1 MDVGAA
7 TYFPL
12 AVGVESTVELP
23 YRLLGQISLGWMPG
37 AYSNTVI
44 DVLGDFGAI
53 NSFEQSLIKA
63 AIDNSFVLRLSL
75 GWRPFS
81 TLGLEVFGG
90 YTLLTAGGSVTGAD
104 VVDSY
109 LMSTGSS
116 DRVTGLTNQGI
127 PLRATLHSFHAT
139 LDYRFVLWDDR
150 IVLRASLAYLQCV
163 ASSTEVTA
171 TPLRPAG
178 QAALNKINSD
188 LQGFLNP
195 YFTDYVK
202 TPLIGLTASYRF

>member
-1 MDVGAA
+1 VDVGAG
-7 TYFPL
+7 TYLPL
-12 AVGVESTVELP
+12 SVGVEGTIELP
-23 YRLLGQISLGWMPG
+23 YRILGQASLGWMP
-37 AYSNTVI
+37 APYSNTII
-44 DVLGDFGAI
+44 DLLGDFGAI
-53 NSFEQSLIKA
+53 NPFEQNLIKA
-63 AIDNSFVLRLSL
+63 AIDNSFVLRLS
-75 GWRPFS
+75 GGVRPFS

-90 YTLLTAGGSVTGAD
+90 YTLLTAGGSLTGAD

-116 DRVTGLTNQGI
+116 DHATGLANQSI

-139 LDYRFVLWDDR
+139 VDYRFLLWDDR

-171 TPLRPAG
+171 TPARPAA
-178 QAALNKINSD
+178 QAAVSKINSE

-195 YFTDYVK
+195 YFTEYVK
-202 TPLIGLTASYRF
+202 APLVGLTASYRF